1 MSWLLLTVL
10 RWTMGYTCLFP
21 FWFPQCVCPA
31 VGLLVI
37 FFNAVHRLL
46 IQVASPYFRAGT
58 LGCLGFSSCGA
69 MDQLP
74 HRMWDLPGPRI
85 ELALQGR
92 FLTTGPPVCCSLTCV
107 WLCAPWMIPSRLL
120 CPWDSLGKN
129 TGVEKGHQG
138 SPLINILTWLLVSP
152 LLLTFWLSYT

>member
-107 WLCAPWMIPSRLL
+107 WLCDPMDDTLQAPLSMRFSRQEYRSGEGPPGKPSN
-120 CPWDSLGKN
+120 K
-129 TGVEKGHQG
+129 H
-138 SPLINILTWLLVSP
+138 
-152 LLLTFWLSYT
+152 SYMTSCFTSALDFLA